1 MGELAKSAPPREIAT
16 HLMSR
21 YSFDL
26 GGYTV
31 EHIVDH
37 WLKYYPS
44 EWLQPAVV
52 EALYQG
58 RYKAISV
65 EQILTLWYRRGR
77 PLHHF
82 NGEFERMVCGQA
94 SETAVSRDDRMSN
107 AESMKSQDDSSDTK
121 SAVTPLGDRELGDR
135 EFDQGDA
142 DANVNP
148 ANLNLRDESSDDLPD
163 SLLPF
168 EFRSPKYH
176 EGDRPKPE
184 AVELSSAESPIEP
197 FKPADEL
204 DTDAAELLTWS
215 KGRLAQS
222 PQSPQSPIHQFVPT
236 TESNRLY
243 SKLRAVLD
251 RHDAEAQTS
260 HLAIM
265 SELGSRKKRDAD

>member
-1 MGELAKSAPPREIAT
+1 
-16 HLMSR
+16 MSR

-26 GGYTV
+26 GGHTV

-37 WLKYYPS
+37 WLKYYPP

-94 SETAVSRDDRMSN
+94 SEAAVNRDDRLSK
-107 AESMKSQDDSSDTK
+107 AESTKNHLDSPQVEPTVTLPGNREVDRTGTTIDQTTSDL
-121 SAVTPLGDRELGDR
+121 V
-135 EFDQGDA
+135 
-142 DANVNP
+142 
-148 ANLNLRDESSDDLPD
+148 DEPSDDLPD

-168 EFRSPKYH
+168 EFRSHRYH
-176 EGDRPKPE
+176 EGDRAEAE
-184 AVELSSAESPIEP
+184 AVELLSAESPIEP
-197 FKPADEL
+197 FSPPDEL

-215 KGRLAQS
+215 KGHVAQS
-222 PQSPQSPIHQFVPT
+222 SQSPIHQFVPT

-243 SKLRAVLD
+243 SKLKAVLD
-251 RHDAEAQTS
+251 RRNASAQAS

-265 SELGSRKKRDAD
+265 SEPGSRKTHDAD

>member
-1 MGELAKSAPPREIAT
+1 MGELPKSLPPREIAT

-26 GGYTV
+26 GGHTV

-82 NGEFERMVCGQA
+82 NGEFERMVCGHA
-94 SETAVSRDDRMSN
+94 SETAVSCDDRVSN
-107 AESMKSQDDSSDTK
+107 AESTKNHFDSLQAEPT
-121 SAVTPLGDRELGDR
+121 VTPLDNRK
-135 EFDQGDA
+135 FDQTGTTIDQTTS
-142 DANVNP
+142 DDLEDKP
-148 ANLNLRDESSDDLPD
+148 SDDLPD

-168 EFRSPKYH
+168 EFRSPRYH
-176 EGDRPKPE
+176 EGDRTEPE
-184 AVELSSAESPIEP
+184 TVELLSAESPIEP
-197 FKPADEL
+197 FRPPDEL

-215 KGRLAQS
+215 KGQLGQS

-236 TESNRLY
+236 PGSNRLY
-243 SKLRAVLD
+243 SKLKAVLD
-251 RHDAEAQTS
+251 HRDANAQAS
-260 HLAIM
+260 RLAIM
-265 SELGSRKKRDAD
+265 SESGSRKNRDAD

>member
-26 GGYTV
+26 GGYTA

-94 SETAVSRDDRMSN
+94 SETAVSCDDRTSN
-107 AESMKSQDDSSDTK
+107 TESTTNQDDLSDAELT
-121 SAVTPLGDRELGDR
+121 VTPLGEREL
-135 EFDQGDA
+135 DQAG
-142 DANVNP
+142 ANVDP
-148 ANLNLRDESSDDLPD
+148 ANLNLRDESPDDLPD

-168 EFRSPKYH
+168 EFRSPRYH
-176 EGDRPKPE
+176 EGDRTEPE
-184 AVELSSAESPIEP
+184 AIELPSAESPIEP
-197 FKPADEL
+197 FRPADEL
-204 DTDAAELLTWS
+204 DTDAAELLAWH

-236 TESNRLY
+236 TESDRLY

-251 RHDAEAQTS
+251 RGDAKAK
-260 HLAIM
+260 A
-265 SELGSRKKRDAD
+265 SR